1 MDINWLRLTSGVKR
15 GIFDQLGCQDA
26 NFKTM
31 LWNLSQNVDRSTGQ
45 EGKPGI
51 CPCLTPNMVPYLT
64 NRGGPLIGEEV
75 LSLTLTLTLTL
86 PLTPTSSRAT
96 RGTSKSTPPP

>member
-1 MDINWLRLTSGVKR
+1 MDINWLRLTSGVKK
-15 GIFDQLGCQDA
+15 GEFDTLQCQDA

-75 LSLTLTLTLTL
+75 LS
-86 PLTPTSSRAT
+86 P
-96 RGTSKSTPPP
+96 